1 MNPLLVRIV
10 LGLAD
15 ALGILSV
22 IQGLLKSVS
31 QEKIPFLIESTVVA
45 TSLNVGSPSYGL
57 AALHTQIQGVKD
69 DLDASVASLTLQ
81 LVNLTDGTTPVS
93 LPVTPPSGYGG
104 ASTSDIADQVWN
116 GAIATI
122 PSTPGDALLQ
132 VARSLNVT
140 SLYDMPLYVGI
151 FRVSRI
157 DWSAPGIYQSGV
169 GYPTFDPTGVLVSDT
184 LLSCLTRQNPDW
196 TCGNPWGPQSY
207 VGLDWNGVSSSH
219 YTTIIDEAGFKT
231 LKESLGLLPPSLLA
245 PIWPGS
251 ALATLGTSVALD
263 RTVTLT
269 EAKDGVIVTL
279 TGVPPGKPTYVLGG
293 LTATAHI
300 GQIAFVADN
309 GAAEYPQNLSFASE
323 IYVPLA
329 LVGASAVVLRTIPGV
344 AGTVQAWTRT
354 P

>member
-1 MNPLLVRIV
+1 MWAAALRYLIV
-10 LGLAD
+10 IAERLGLAISIVGGIENLLNQATPNPQTQQIITEEELILTAVGD
-15 ALGILSV
+15 LGARVTALSDQDV
-22 IQGLLKSVS
+22 IDH
-31 QEKIPFLIESTVVA
+31 
-45 TSLNVGSPSYGL
+45 
-57 AALHTQIQGVKD
+57 AALVALIAG
-69 DLDASVASLTLQ
+69 VASAISPVTLP
-81 LVNLTDGTTPVS
+81 TTP
-93 LPVTPPSGYGG
+93 PAGYGG

-219 YTTIIDEAGFKT
+219 YTTIIDEAGFST

-245 PIWPGS
+245 PVWPGS

-269 EAKDGVIVTL
+269 EAMDGVIVTL
-279 TGVPPGKPTYVLGG
+279 TSVPPDKPKYVLGA

-300 GQIAFVADN
+300 GQIAFIADN

-329 LVGASAVVLRTIPGV
+329 LVGASAAVLRTVPGV